1 MPESQDTAGRLTE
14 LETRLAFQESA
25 LQDLGEVLRNQQ
37 QQIDALSRQLEALG
51 QQIEQLSETLE
62 TALPDERPPHY

>member
-1 MPESQDTAGRLTE
+1 MPASGELPGRVTE

-25 LQDLGEVLRNQQ
+25 LQELGDVLRAQQ

-51 QQIEQLSETLE
+51 QQIEQLSDTLE